1 MSISSMPGSKPLVS
15 NRLQDLLEAEESEP
29 VSIMKDEF
37 DQLIDREQLRIIKV
51 LWVRELDLFLFV
63 LSNRRIITQPLSLF
77 PTLQLASDEQLSD
90 YIITA
95 TGVHWPGLDAD
106 LSLRGLLMQEVVK
119 PTAIIF

>member
-1 MSISSMPGSKPLVS
+1 MPGSKPLVS